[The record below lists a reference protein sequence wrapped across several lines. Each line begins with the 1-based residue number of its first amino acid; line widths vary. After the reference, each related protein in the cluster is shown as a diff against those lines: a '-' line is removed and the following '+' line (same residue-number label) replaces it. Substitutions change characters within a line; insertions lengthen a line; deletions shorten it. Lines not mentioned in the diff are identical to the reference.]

1 MRIDSKVA
9 FNDDL
14 FDGLAAR
21 TLCPFCRRKSLH
33 VSSQGER
40 RELLEKSDEEER
52 SLVVGELEKNGC
64 QYEYCE
70 RAAGGPVARDRS
82 WGLR

>member
-9 FNDDL
+9 FNDDF

-21 TLCPFCRRKSLH
+21 TLCPFRRRKSLH

-64 QYEYCE
+64 
-70 RAAGGPVARDRS
+70 
-82 WGLR
+82 